1 MYEYTNSGTLFN
13 HNSGG
18 FIFFGGWRKGGG
30 YKKYSVYQLKPLSI
44 IFVDSIHIKKLEYN
58 FDDKYI
64 DLLLIHDGVD
74 ILLTEMCV
82 FIPQSLNTCV
92 CIPKALYMCV
102 AIPKDLDMCMYS
114 ADLDT
119 RVCISKPGIRIVVS
133 PNPCL
138 CSCTCIH
145 QAFNMFQ
152 FVFQSLGYVCLYPSS
167 LGYVC
172 LYPAILEFVC
182 FYSQLLRYECLY
194 PTAIGTYNS
203 SPKPSTYVFYPQT
216 VDMCVFVSMARALGT
231 CVYIPKHLICVF
243 VSLTLVYL
251 LISSKHRIR
260 VLVSTKPWI
269 CLFVSPKPLI
279 FVFVF
284 SSLGYMCLYPP
295 KPLIC
300 VFVSTKPCIYLLSP
314 CEFVFPNRWVCV
326 LVYPK
331 PCICVF
337 VLQSLGYVCL

>member
-119 RVCISKPGIRIVVS
+119 RVCISKPRIRIVVS

-182 FYSQLLRYECLY
+182 FYSQLLRY
-194 PTAIGTYNS
+194 
-203 SPKPSTYVFYPQT
+203 
-216 VDMCVFVSMARALGT
+216 
-231 CVYIPKHLICVF
+231 
-243 VSLTLVYL
+243 
-251 LISSKHRIR
+251 
-260 VLVSTKPWI
+260 
-269 CLFVSPKPLI
+269 
-279 FVFVF
+279 
-284 SSLGYMCLYPP
+284 
-295 KPLIC
+295 
-300 VFVSTKPCIYLLSP
+300 
-314 CEFVFPNRWVCV
+314 
-326 LVYPK
+326 
-331 PCICVF
+331 
-337 VLQSLGYVCL
+337 

>member
-13 HNSGG
+13 HNSGDLYFWG
-18 FIFFGGWRKGGG
+18 VEEGWGVQKIQC
-30 YKKYSVYQLKPLSI
+30 YQLKPLSI
-44 IFVDSIHIKKLEYN
+44 IFVDSIHIKKLEYH

-64 DLLLIHDGVD
+64 DSLLIHDGVD

-152 FVFQSLGYVCLYPSS
+152 VV
-167 LGYVC
+167 
-172 LYPAILEFVC
+172 
-182 FYSQLLRYECLY
+182 SQAL
-194 PTAIGTYNS
+194 
-203 SPKPSTYVFYPQT
+203 
-216 VDMCVFVSMARALGT
+216 DM
-231 CVYIPKHLICVF
+231 CVYIPQALD
-243 VSLTLVYL
+243 
-251 LISSKHRIR
+251 
-260 VLVSTKPWI
+260 
-269 CLFVSPKPLI
+269 
-279 FVFVF
+279 
-284 SSLGYMCLYPP
+284 MCA
-295 KPLIC
+295 
-300 VFVSTKPCIYLLSP
+300 CIP
-314 CEFVFPNRWVCV
+314 
-326 LVYPK
+326 
-331 PCICVF
+331 
-337 VLQSLGYVCL
+337 QSLNLCVSIPNSLDMNVCIPRP

>member
-1 MYEYTNSGTLFN
+1 MRRRQNKCTNIQIQVHCLTMIRGDLYFL
-13 HNSGG
+13 GG
-18 FIFFGGWRKGGG
+18 GGRVGG

-64 DLLLIHDGVD
+64 DSLLIHDGVD

-152 FVFQSLGYVCLYPSS
+152 VV
-167 LGYVC
+167 
-172 LYPAILEFVC
+172 
-182 FYSQLLRYECLY
+182 SQAL
-194 PTAIGTYNS
+194 
-203 SPKPSTYVFYPQT
+203 
-216 VDMCVFVSMARALGT
+216 DM
-231 CVYIPKHLICVF
+231 CVYIPQALD
-243 VSLTLVYL
+243 
-251 LISSKHRIR
+251 
-260 VLVSTKPWI
+260 
-269 CLFVSPKPLI
+269 
-279 FVFVF
+279 
-284 SSLGYMCLYPP
+284 MCA
-295 KPLIC
+295 
-300 VFVSTKPCIYLLSP
+300 CIP
-314 CEFVFPNRWVCV
+314 
-326 LVYPK
+326 
-331 PCICVF
+331 
-337 VLQSLGYVCL
+337 QSLNLCVSIPNSLDMNVCIPRP

>member
-64 DLLLIHDGVD
+64 DSLLIHDGVD

-102 AIPKDLDMCMYS
+102 ANPKDLDMCMYS

-152 FVFQSLGYVCLYPSS
+152 FVSQSLGYVCLYPSS

-182 FYSQLLRYECLY
+182 FYSQLLRYECSY
-194 PTAIGTYNS
+194 PTAIGTYDS
-203 SPKPSTYVFYPQT
+203 SPKPS
-216 VDMCVFVSMARALGT
+216 
-231 CVYIPKHLICVF
+231 ICVF
-243 VSLTLVYL
+243 VSAN
-251 LISSKHRIR
+251 R
-260 VLVSTKPWI
+260 
-269 CLFVSPKPLI
+269 
-279 FVFVF
+279 
-284 SSLGYMCLYPP
+284 GY
-295 KPLIC
+295 
-300 VFVSTKPCIYLLSP
+300 
-314 CEFVFPNRWVCV
+314 VCV
-326 LVYPK
+326 
-331 PCICVF
+331 CIHG
-337 VLQSLGYVCL
+337 QSLGYVCLYPKTFDMCFCIPNPCIFADIIQA

>member
-64 DLLLIHDGVD
+64 DSLLIHDGVD

-152 FVFQSLGYVCLYPSS
+152 FVSQSLGYVCLYPSS

-260 VLVSTKPWI
+260 VLVSTKP
-269 CLFVSPKPLI
+269 
-279 FVFVF
+279 
-284 SSLGYMCLYPP
+284 
-295 KPLIC
+295 
-300 VFVSTKPCIYLLSP
+300 
-314 CEFVFPNRWVCV
+314 
-326 LVYPK
+326 
-331 PCICVF
+331 
-337 VLQSLGYVCL
+337 